1 MTKIDDSYD
10 MKQIHLFK
18 KSSSKYILGDK
29 TLPKL
34 KKLIKEIVNAPT
46 KDIKV
51 YLIKFKFGLD
61 NEYPL
66 RISVAPYIITDKL
79 NLVQDNDNDNDN
91 DNVALTIK
99 YSTNELKKY
108 GFNHN
113 HIDKIIKAIKNN
125 KITYKNLT
133 DNITNILE

>member
-1 MTKIDDSYD
+1 MVKIDNLYD

-34 KKLIKEIVNAPT
+34 KKLIKENVKVPT

-51 YLIKFKFGLD
+51 YLIKFKFCPD

-66 RISVAPYIITDKL
+66 RISVGPYIITDKL
-79 NLVQDNDNDNDN
+79 NLVMDH

-99 YSTNELKKY
+99 YSTDELDKY
-108 GFNHN
+108 GFNHS
-113 HIDKIIKAIKNN
+113 HIDKIIKAIKNK
-125 KITYKNLT
+125 KISYKNLT
-133 DNITNILE
+133 ENITNILE

>member
-1 MTKIDDSYD
+1 MAKIDDSYD

-18 KSSSKYILGDK
+18 KSSLKYILGDK

-34 KKLIKEIVNAPT
+34 KKLIKENVNTPT

-51 YLIKFKFGLD
+51 YLIKFKFSPD

-79 NLVQDNDNDNDN
+79 NLIMDYN
-91 DNVALTIK
+91 NVALTIK

-113 HIDKIIKAIKNN
+113 HINKIIKAIKNN
-125 KITYKNLT
+125 KISYKNLT
-133 DNITNILE
+133 ESITNILE